1 MRNTKFAGVTR
12 VGKVAANAAF
22 EVGPTERVATAE
34 IVRRHLLGIIML
46 EEMRPKY
53 DSDAN
58 AGVVARRTTRDVTSS
73 STRSSA
79 SSTCSS

>member
-1 MRNTKFAGVTR
+1 M
-12 VGKVAANAAF
+12 AANAAF
-22 EVGPTERVATAE
+22 EVGPTERVKTYMRLYAGICA
-34 IVRRHLLGIIML
+34 GIIML

-58 AGVVARRTTRDVTSS
+58 AGAWFARRTTRDVTCS